1 MIVLTAASCNRSV
14 YPVFCSLII
23 TRTCVH
29 VDLDFSKQSFAS
41 LSASSISPECTP
53 QTFVIKPERT
63 LYAPQCFQISRTV
76 YLNCFCLHCAT
87 IAFAYTNIPYL
98 AVKVNILYRSLIF
111 FEHHV
116 HFQHLFFV
124 NYNTNSTISI
134 QKLQNGKSKITP
146 ITQRTRL
153 GFILID

>member
-1 MIVLTAASCNRSV
+1 MLILIFLSNHSHHCPQAASVTNVLRR
-14 YPVFCSLII
+14 PL
-23 TRTCVH
+23 
-29 VDLDFSKQSFAS
+29 SK
-41 LSASSISPECTP
+41 
-53 QTFVIKPERT
+53 KPDRT

-76 YLNCFCLHCAT
+76 NPNCFCLHCAT

-124 NYNTNSTISI
+124 NYNTNHTINI
-134 QKLQNGKSKITP
+134 KKLQNGKSKITP
-146 ITQRTRL
+146 ITQRTSL
-153 GFILID
+153 HFILID